1 MPISFPENRIQVLV
15 IENRALFSKMVAE
28 LCAQSEGE
36 TGAFIL
42 SDEELLDCASALDVV
57 LDYFHLSPDRKRIQA
72 KFLARMRTAAQ
83 QELQMETM
91 GIQEHLQEYLLS
103 VMDLFDYPLAMEQ
116 EDFVG
121 ALLKACGPKLSFAGE
136 SPAETLLDYMTV
148 YRDLGGVRG
157 FVLVNLK
164 AFLTA
169 VELELFY
176 RGIWDRKLNVLLL
189 ESEKRD
195 LVSRKE
201 EIRLI
206 DEDFCELYL
215 AEGKEV

>member
-1 MPISFPENRIQVLV
+1 MPPWFQTPISFPENRIQVLV

-91 GIQEHLQEYLLS
+91 GIQGHIQEYLLS
-103 VMDLFDYPLAMEQ
+103 VMDLFDYPLAMYQ
-116 EDFVG
+116 EDTIG
-121 ALLKACGPKLSFAGE
+121 ALLKACGPKLSFTGE
-136 SPAETLLDYMTV
+136 SPAETLLDYMTI

-164 AFLTA
+164 AFLTSA
-169 VELELFY
+169 ELELFY
-176 RGIWDRKLNVLLL
+176 QGIWDRKLNVLLL
-189 ESEKRD
+189 ESEKRGWSA
-195 LVSRKE
+195 VRK
-201 EIRLI
+201 R
-206 DEDFCELYL
+206 F
-215 AEGKEV
+215 A